1 MQKKEKK
8 TEAGAGVGAG
18 ACGAARSCKVLVR
31 MQTMEEGNG
40 GDLFLQQ
47 DGAAVLSGRERQP
60 CRGREWQGGCKATW
74 HAAGSPNQHY
84 DKVDS
89 DQ

>member
-1 MQKKEKK
+1 MQKEKN

-18 ACGAARSCKVLVR
+18 ACGAATSCKVLVR

-47 DGAAVLSGRERQP
+47 DGAAVLRGRERQP
-60 CRGREWQGGCKATW
+60 CRRR
-74 HAAGSPNQHY
+74 
-84 DKVDS
+84 
-89 DQ
+89 